1 MVTLYLKY
9 SNDKWLTESA
19 DSFKTLYFKKYKTR
33 ESIQGSTL
41 RSILFQH
48 KLAVKSNN
56 ALVIIS
62 ANELYQASKK
72 TYIEN
77 FFTAS
82 AWKYSLDNW
91 TSEVVVDLKEAGDIP
106 FEDIEGNKN
115 LQEIK
120 MTLLQ
125 KNPD

>member
-77 FFTAS
+77 
-82 AWKYSLDNW
+82 L
-91 TSEVVVDLKEAGDIP
+91 ERDLGVPITLIGTGQSNEAMIDRR
-106 FEDIEGNKN
+106 K
-115 LQEIK
+115 
-120 MTLLQ
+120 
-125 KNPD
+125 

>member
-1 MVTLYLKY
+1 M
-9 SNDKWLTESA
+9 
-19 DSFKTLYFKKYKTR
+19 
-33 ESIQGSTL
+33 
-41 RSILFQH
+41 
-48 KLAVKSNN
+48 KSNN